1 MISGR
6 LTAKLSFSIKK
17 VEFLYM
23 NKKTW
28 FFSFLIE
35 IIRFLYQKV
44 RFFDQNSRFFARKT
58 RSFYGNTRFF
68 KNMLQMASIYLGNP
82 LLISKKGFLELFAL
96 VYICLHLSILVY
108 TRLVTCLYF

>member
-28 FFSFLIE
+28 FFSFLIIK

-44 RFFDQNSRFFARKT
+44 RFFARKT

-96 VYICLHLSILVY
+96 VYICLHLSTLVY
-108 TRLVTCLYF
+108 TRLVTCLCF